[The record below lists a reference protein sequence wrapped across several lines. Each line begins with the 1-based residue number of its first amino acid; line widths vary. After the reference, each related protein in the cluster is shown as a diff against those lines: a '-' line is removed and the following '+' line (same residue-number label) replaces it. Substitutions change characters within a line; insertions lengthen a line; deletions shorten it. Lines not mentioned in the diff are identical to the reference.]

1 MCKRVDRLQRSEVI
15 ELRGMLEHSQKK
27 YMELHSMLQEYLEF
41 SQEEMERCLGFIPRT
56 VQQVADVARNA
67 DSNPLSDFVGVSN

>member
-41 SQEEMERCLGFIPRT
+41 SQEEMERPQLRQERDINRDSSIPNIK
-56 VQQVADVARNA
+56 AIDV
-67 DSNPLSDFVGVSN
+67 DTED